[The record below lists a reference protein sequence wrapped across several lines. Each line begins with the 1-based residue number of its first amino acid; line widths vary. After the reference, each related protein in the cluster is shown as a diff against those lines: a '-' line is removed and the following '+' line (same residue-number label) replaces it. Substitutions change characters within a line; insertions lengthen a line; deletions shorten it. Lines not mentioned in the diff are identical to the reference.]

1 MAVILEEL
9 ERQAL
14 RLSTAERE
22 LLIHRLIVS
31 LEGEPEDTPEAIAQA
46 WDEEITRRVAHG
58 MDTCRRCDGAAPRK
72 DQCRQRGPRL
82 LVRARIRHPVIADS
96 LGPSSPSLGSVL
108 PRVAG
113 GDRWKFPRNRRPQ
126 RTAFRA
132 V

>member
-58 MDTCRRCDGAAPRK
+58 MDTCRRSYVQASHKSSRRK
-72 DQCRQRGPRL
+72 KCL
-82 LVRARIRHPVIADS
+82 E
-96 LGPSSPSLGSVL
+96 SVL
-108 PRVAG
+108 AKKLKPTSIQYV
-113 GDRWKFPRNRRPQ
+113 
-126 RTAFRA
+126 
-132 V
+132 